1 MQPAPPR
8 KSLLLVMNL
17 LGADAKMLR
26 AADLYLF
33 SSQTICEKRLKR
45 LRARVKSCGF
55 LLLPEVLL
63 LTRCLPRIEIFSSPQ
78 RLLSV

>member
-33 SSQTICEKRLKR
+33 SSQRPS
-45 LRARVKSCGF
+45 ARKG
-55 LLLPEVLL
+55 
-63 LTRCLPRIEIFSSPQ
+63 
-78 RLLSV
+78 